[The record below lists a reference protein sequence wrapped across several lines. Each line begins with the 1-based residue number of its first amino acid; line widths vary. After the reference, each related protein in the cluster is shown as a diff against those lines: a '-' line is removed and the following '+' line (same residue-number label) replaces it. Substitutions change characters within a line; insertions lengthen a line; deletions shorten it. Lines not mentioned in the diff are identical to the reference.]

1 MRVLPATPADYPWI
15 ASRAQL
21 CIGPQFRAIKAVDEA
36 GRVHGCVGYD
46 AWTQNAVSMHVALD
60 NPAALRALLGPG
72 FRIPFVE
79 FGKGVVL
86 ATVLSTNARS
96 LALVPKLGFREVA
109 RLREAWAK
117 GVDLVLFEMRRE
129 ECRFLGEQKKEAA

>member
-1 MRVLPATPADYPWI
+1 MIVRPMRPENYGWL

-21 CIGPQFRAIKAVDEA
+21 CIGPQFRAIEAVGPD
-36 GRVHGCVGYD
+36 GRVHAACGYD
-46 AWTQNAVSMHVALD
+46 SWTQNAVSMHVALD